1 VATPTL
7 PRAQTPDAAGAAGAA
22 GPAPR
27 REAAPPGGAPL
38 ASWTERL
45 LGWLVLTLAAVG
57 VLGFGP
63 AVASLAVGRTA
74 LFWPSAQWLLV
85 AGAGSLLGALL
96 WAANARLRPAGESA
110 RERLRRA
117 AWPALALL
125 PGALA
130 GIAIYR
136 DETSHHFVANYP
148 PSRESLL
155 AYVVVVAA
163 GAQVAYWLTALA
175 RRYPAAPGSPPDP
188 ALGPGLPPVFAAV
201 AVAAY
206 VNASLFQQWVPRQPD
221 LLVNLRGARD
231 LLSGILP
238 YHDAVP
244 VWADRVHL
252 LPATLV
258 LLFGPLAQLGDDP
271 ARLLFFLVN
280 QLCWLAAMVILVR
293 RLSPAGQ
300 QRAWFAALLVFGA
313 TYWPWQEAI
322 RYGQQDGL
330 LILLF
335 VLSITAAGARREAVS
350 GLTLGL
356 ALVVKP
362 LSIWLPLV
370 YLVHGRWRTLL
381 VAGVTGAVLA
391 LATLPATGFDPWWH
405 FVRVELPAMLP
416 GTVRGTN
423 IPLPSLHA
431 RMFVGREAL
440 GDGEAAPTM
449 GVIGALNSAANLLGL
464 LLVAHL
470 ALRQLKA
477 RRQPSGA
484 PDATGDGDASGA
496 AAPDDRRRRT
506 WLLDAAIG
514 LTLTL
519 LLAPMAWQHYASW
532 LVIAFFVLALPA
544 VWRPLGPGARTGA
557 AALAGCAFLLL
568 SLEDSQLLRLLT
580 PLVDRWP
587 AVLAFY
593 AAGLLAMAGAL
604 AVARF
609 GAPAEP

>member
-1 VATPTL
+1 MATPTL
-7 PRAQTPDAAGAAGAA
+7 PRAQPPEAAGAAGAA
-22 GPAPR
+22 GPAPLR
-27 REAAPPGGAPL
+27 PAARSSDAGGPL
-38 ASWTERL
+38 APWAERL
-45 LGWLVLTLAAVG
+45 LGWLVVALAAAG

-74 LFWPSAQWLLV
+74 LFWPSGSWLLV
-85 AGAGSLLGALL
+85 AGAGSLLAALL
-96 WAANARLRPAGESA
+96 WASNAGLRPASESRAA
-110 RERLRRA
+110 RCRRA

-148 PSRESLL
+148 PSREALL
-155 AYVVVVAA
+155 VYIVVAAA
-163 GAQVAYWLTALA
+163 GAQVAYWLAALA
-175 RRYPAAPGSPPDP
+175 RRYPVAAAAPPGP
-188 ALGPGLPPVFAAV
+188 ALGPGLPPVFFAV

-206 VNASLFQQWVPRQPD
+206 ANASLFMQWVPRQPD

-231 LLSGILP
+231 IVSGILP

-280 QLCWLAAMVILVR
+280 QLCWLVAMAILVR
-293 RLSPAGQ
+293 RLAPAAQ

-335 VLSITAAGARREAVS
+335 VLSITATATAGGARREAVS

-381 VAGVTGAVLA
+381 VAAATGAVLA
-391 LATLPATGFDPWWH
+391 LATLPVTGLDPWWH

-470 ALRQLKA
+470 AVRQLRA
-477 RRQPSGA
+477 RRPAAGA
-484 PDATGDGDASGA
+484 PA
-496 AAPDDRRRRT
+496 AAARRRRT
-506 WLLDAAIG
+506 TG
-514 LTLTL
+514 G
-519 LLAPMAWQHYASW
+519 
-532 LVIAFFVLALPA
+532 
-544 VWRPLGPGARTGA
+544 GPG
-557 AALAGCAFLLL
+557 CW
-568 SLEDSQLLRLLT
+568 T
-580 PLVDRWP
+580 PPSGWP
-587 AVLAFY
+587 
-593 AAGLLAMAGAL
+593 
-604 AVARF
+604 
-609 GAPAEP
+609 

>member
-1 VATPTL
+1 MATPTL
-7 PRAQTPDAAGAAGAA
+7 PRAQPPDAAGAA
-22 GPAPR
+22 GPAPLR
-27 REAAPPGGAPL
+27 PAAPSPDAGGAL
-38 ASWTERL
+38 AHRAERL
-45 LGWLVLTLAAVG
+45 LGWLVVALAAAG

-74 LFWPSAQWLLV
+74 LFWPSGSWLLV
-85 AGAGSLLGALL
+85 AGAGSLLAALL
-96 WAANARLRPAGESA
+96 WASNAGLRPATES
-110 RERLRRA
+110 RFERCRRA

-130 GIAIYR
+130 GTAIYR

-148 PSRESLL
+148 PSRDALL
-155 AYVVVVAA
+155 VYIVVAAA
-163 GAQVAYWLTALA
+163 GAQVAYWLAALA
-175 RRYPAAPGSPPDP
+175 RRFPAAAAAPPGP
-188 ALGPGLPPVFAAV
+188 ALGPGLPPVFFAV

-206 VNASLFQQWVPRQPD
+206 ANASLFTQWVPRQPD

-231 LLSGILP
+231 IVSGILP

-280 QLCWLAAMVILVR
+280 QLCWLVAMVVLVR
-293 RLSPAGQ
+293 RLAPAGQ

-335 VLSITAAGARREAVS
+335 VLSITATATAGGARREAVS

-391 LATLPATGFDPWWH
+391 LATLPVTGFDPWWH

-449 GVIGALNSAANLLGL
+449 GAISALNNAANLLGL

-470 ALRQLKA
+470 AVRQLRA
-477 RRQPSGA
+477 RRP
-484 PDATGDGDASGA
+484 ATGAAGAAGA
-496 AAPDDRRRRT
+496 AAPDDRRRT

-514 LTLTL
+514 LALTL

-544 VWRPLGPGARTGA
+544 VWRPLGPGARAGA

-593 AAGLLAMAGAL
+593 PAGLLAITGAL
-604 AVARF
+604 AIARF
-609 GAPAEP
+609 GAPTEP